1 MNEQK
6 YNESWK
12 QYLLLLLPFLLL
24 YESLIA
30 MNNYYNAAIIAVLL
44 TINIESSIVQ
54 IHPIIFLIVLTQK
67 INFSDSNDKY

>member
-6 YNESWK
+6 YNENWK